1 MKREEVLKLAGDL
14 NKNGS
19 VLFKDENDIIYDIWT
34 ASEEGYHIDTYCDG
48 EGVDGGLCTGN
59 AVDAITFL
67 MGVDHD
73 EKL

>member
-1 MKREEVLKLAGDL
+1 MKREEILKLAREL

-19 VLFKDENDIIYDIWT
+19 VLFKDDNDIIFEIWEG
-34 ASEEGYHIDTYCDG
+34 SEEGYHLVNTYCDG

-67 MGVDHD
+67 MEVDHD
-73 EKL
+73 K